1 MIVQYALRAFQSCF
15 GTYTVLDL
23 IWIAASSML
32 GRLHEN
38 FREFAQ
44 DLGKGVILYLGKRRT
59 GEDPA
64 NELIDTWS
72 VTGQCQPSCG

>member
-1 MIVQYALRAFQSCF
+1 VIGRLAV
-15 GTYTVLDL
+15 TVLDL
-23 IWIAASSML
+23 IWIAASSVL
-32 GRLHEN
+32 GRLHKN